1 MLLFSL
7 LAQRACSLRYT
18 LSKIQ
23 HVVRSQCRKS
33 NLDVF
38 SLQEVNSRITNFL
51 SDLVFDDPWSIFF
64 MTVLSPLGYIKVI
77 VYISQ
82 LSQQQKKMFS
92 LVPFI
97 YFFSSNSFLS
107 IKDKLMVS
115 FAGVSNICRCV
126 NVRNASPTNSSFP
139 DLFTKAF

>member
-1 MLLFSL
+1 
-7 LAQRACSLRYT
+7 
-18 LSKIQ
+18 
-23 HVVRSQCRKS
+23 
-33 NLDVF
+33 
-38 SLQEVNSRITNFL
+38 
-51 SDLVFDDPWSIFF
+51 

-115 FAGVSNICRCV
+115 FAGISNICRCV